1 MCYYDYV
8 ARKKQEQVWKY
19 TKADTDEC
27 VRLPKVPADAVPD
40 WESRAAD
47 TRKTVE
53 KKFAVLFKGRSSL
66 GTPMSY
72 TVHGNQEEV
81 ASYAAAFMLAQQRI
95 RGIDYTQVAN
105 KHHFRD
111 NWILNKGWHEN
122 IRYFD
127 EDVKVIVNE
136 HANQDELKALTP
148 QSLDEFHA
156 FCCARWNI
164 EVPKEE
170 RRLL

>member
-27 VRLPKVPADAVPD
+27 VRLPKVPADSVPD
-40 WESRAAD
+40 WEPRAAD

-95 RGIDYTQVAN
+95 RGIDYTQVTN

-111 NWILNKGWHEN
+111 NRILNKGWHEN

-164 EVPKEE
+164 EVPEEE

>member
-1 MCYYDYV
+1 MCYYDYL

-27 VRLPKVPADAVPD
+27 VRLPKVPADSVPD
-40 WESRAAD
+40 WE
-47 TRKTVE
+47 
-53 KKFAVLFKGRSSL
+53 
-66 GTPMSY
+66 
-72 TVHGNQEEV
+72 H
-81 ASYAAAFMLAQQRI
+81 
-95 RGIDYTQVAN
+95 
-105 KHHFRD
+105 
-111 NWILNKGWHEN
+111 
-122 IRYFD
+122 
-127 EDVKVIVNE
+127 E

-164 EVPKEE
+164 EVPEEE